1 MMKVSIYPNYWNYY
15 YYDEG
20 ENIILLVRKVG
31 EKVIY
36 RHYMNFDS
44 IEEAKRYFENEL

>member
-44 IEEAKRYFENEL
+44 IEEAKRYFEDEL